1 MSYKDD
7 LYNLKYMRSETI
19 DNDDDD
25 DNLLPSKEKRV
36 TIS

>member
-25 DNLLPSKEKRV
+25 NLPPSKEKRV